1 MQSSSSS
8 SSSASPAAASPPP
21 PPPPPSFPSFP
32 KESRNLYCVLVTSLV
47 SLFLILSFSSPSAS
61 SPSSSA
67 ASHVRSASATA
78 TALLSSSPPPPS
90 LAYLLTGSAGD
101 GDRLLRLLHAVY
113 HPRNLYLL
121 HLDGAAPKDERER
134 LALAAWNVPAF
145 RSARNVHVVGKPDF
159 ANPRGSSALSA
170 TLHGA
175 AILLRIGANWDW
187 FVTLDASE
195 YPIVTQDDLL
205 HVFSFLPRDLNF
217 VQHSSYIGWRES
229 RQLRPIIVD
238 PGLYLS
244 SRTDIFY
251 ATQKRELPNAYK
263 LFTGSASVILSRKFI
278 EYCILGTDN
287 LPRTLM
293 MYYANTLSSHTNYF
307 QTVLCNSPGFNR
319 TIVNHHLHYM
329 IWDASPKKEPRLL
342 TMDDLKNMTITG
354 AAFGTRF
361 SKNDP
366 VLDHIDKETL
376 SRGPGRIV
384 PGGWCLGGSRGDPCA
399 VWGNPDVLI
408 PGPGAARLAKIIADL
423 LSDGKLR
430 SQQCIW
436 K

>member
-1 MQSSSSS
+1 MQSSS
-8 SSSASPAAASPPP
+8 SSSASPAAAS

-61 SPSSSA
+61 SPSSSSSA
-67 ASHVRSASATA
+67 AAHVRSASATA

-134 LALAAWNVPAF
+134 LAVAAWNVPAF

-195 YPIVTQDDLL
+195 YPLVTQDGMNSSYSCLKDS
-205 HVFSFLPRDLNF
+205 VFS
-217 VQHSSYIGWRES
+217 W
-229 RQLRPIIVD
+229 
-238 PGLYLS
+238 
-244 SRTDIFY
+244 
-251 ATQKRELPNAYK
+251 KK
-263 LFTGSASVILSRKFI
+263 LDFCT
-278 EYCILGTDN
+278 
-287 LPRTLM
+287 
-293 MYYANTLSSHTNYF
+293 
-307 QTVLCNSPGFNR
+307 
-319 TIVNHHLHYM
+319 
-329 IWDASPKKEPRLL
+329 
-342 TMDDLKNMTITG
+342 
-354 AAFGTRF
+354 
-361 SKNDP
+361 
-366 VLDHIDKETL
+366 
-376 SRGPGRIV
+376 
-384 PGGWCLGGSRGDPCA
+384 WCH
-399 VWGNPDVLI
+399 V
-408 PGPGAARLAKIIADL
+408 
-423 LSDGKLR
+423 
-430 SQQCIW
+430 
-436 K
+436 

>member
-1 MQSSSSS
+1 MQSS
-8 SSSASPAAASPPP
+8 SSSASPAAASPP

-187 FVTLDASE
+187 FVNLDASE

-329 IWDASPKKEPRLL
+329 IWEASPKKEPRLL

-384 PGGWCLGGSRGDPCA
+384 PGGWCLGGSHGDPCA